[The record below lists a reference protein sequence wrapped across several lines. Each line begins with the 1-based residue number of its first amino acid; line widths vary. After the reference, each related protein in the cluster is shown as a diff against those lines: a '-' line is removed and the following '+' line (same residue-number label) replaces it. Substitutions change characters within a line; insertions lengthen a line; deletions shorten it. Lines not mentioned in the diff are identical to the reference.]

1 VTELANKLRARE
13 DLTEKRLK
21 ALWTNLASEDARLAH
36 AAMRV
41 LAADPATSVPFLG
54 DRVRPARVG
63 PPPEELVLKWIAD
76 LDSDEVRVREA
87 AADKLKRFGAGAKPA
102 LGKALAA
109 KPTPEAERRI
119 KELLLTMGQP
129 VPPEELRD
137 LRAVDVLE
145 QSGTEE
151 ARRVL
156 RSLAGGAET
165 ASLTRAAKRALRR
178 LASQEKQS
186 R

>member
-1 VTELANKLRARE
+1 
-13 DLTEKRLK
+13 
-21 ALWTNLASEDARLAH
+21 
-36 AAMRV
+36 
-41 LAADPATSVPFLG
+41 
-54 DRVRPARVG
+54 
-63 PPPEELVLKWIAD
+63 
-76 LDSDEVRVREA
+76 
-87 AADKLKRFGAGAKPA
+87 

-109 KPTPEAERRI
+109 RPTPKAERRI
-119 KELLLTMGQP
+119 KELLLTTDRP

-145 QSGTEE
+145 QSGTEA

-165 ASLTRAAKRALRR
+165 ASLTRAAKGALRR
-178 LASQEKQS
+178 LGSQDKQS